1 MFTQQQAAGVR
12 GQVLVPVIS
21 LIPNAFMIAR
31 DTVQTRIEI
40 SVLVQTCMVYR
51 HRQSNVLIAVPVS
64 TIIII
69 DNQPQILLPLTS
81 LMASISTSPKYSSI
95 ARDAC
100 NTMRERPHTLSL
112 LFAQKLPLTII
123 LIDQENDR
131 WTSTLLVPVDGH
143 WGRWS
148 SWSPCSVTCGYGT
161 HTRTRKCNDPPP
173 KNGGEECGGDRKDVG
188 KCLMTVCDLGKLMSF
203 IPLKPSKMRTI
214 G

>member
-1 MFTQQQAAGVR
+1 MRSQQLQNFLTENFSFNCLMFTQQQAAGVR

-100 NTMRERPHTLSL
+100 NTTRERPHTLSL

-131 WTSTLLVPVDGH
+131 
-143 WGRWS
+143 
-148 SWSPCSVTCGYGT
+148 
-161 HTRTRKCNDPPP
+161 
-173 KNGGEECGGDRKDVG
+173 
-188 KCLMTVCDLGKLMSF
+188 
-203 IPLKPSKMRTI
+203 
-214 G
+214 